1 MTTGDAEGDADGADR
16 RPGGRRPGRSG
27 TKEAILAAA
36 REQFADK
43 GYTGATFRGIA
54 AQAGVDPAL
63 VRHFYGTKDQLFAA
77 TLALPGEMLRRLQ
90 QSFEGDP
97 EDLGERFARA
107 YLGLWEEPETAPAL
121 KAMMRTA
128 LTTEQTA
135 DLMRD
140 FLQARILGGV
150 AEQLGD
156 DRPHLRAVLAG
167 THLVGVAV
175 ARHVV
180 GVEPVASLDFDDLV
194 ALLAPNL
201 QSYLTGDL
209 PEHARHP

>member
-1 MTTGDAEGDADGADR
+1 MTTGDAEGADR

-77 TLALPGEMLRRLQ
+77 TLALPGEALGRLQ
-90 QSFEGDP
+90 QAFEGGT
-97 EDLGERFARA
+97 EELGERFARA
-107 YLGLWEEPETAPAL
+107 YLGLWEDPETLPAL
-121 KAMMRTA
+121 KAIVRTA
-128 LTTEQTA
+128 LTTDQTA

-140 FLQARILGGV
+140 FLQERILGEL
-150 AEQLGD
+150 ASRLGD
-156 DRPHLRAVLAG
+156 DQPRLRAVLAA
-167 THLVGVAV
+167 THLVGAAV
-175 ARHVV
+175 ARHVI
-180 GVEPVASLDFDDLV
+180 GVEPLASLDFENLV
-194 ALLAPNL
+194 SLLAPNL

-209 PEHARHP
+209 PEHARLS